1 MYVVY
6 VLNVVEEW
14 SGDRDGVSLSDSRWF
29 HKEAAAGKSFSVH
42 VYLDTRL
49 DAFEGARECAKITRN
64 NHKLFLDHVY
74 LEVLL
79 DVSFLFGNTWL
90 TLGSISKVD
99 KFSDRASSQYKASNI
114 RFTSNS
120 DELPDEFKVEPSR
133 LIWPLSSA
141 ECRKS
146 VSNRSP
152 LKICLRS
159 VSTKIERQR
168 SVLRS
173 QPCHFDI
180 FSGCSSH
187 GNGVLGIVEDLQAE
201 QFCKLNNWRERW
213 GGCMPAENIVTSAS

>member
-1 MYVVY
+1 MTLTCCQDHILHKLYGLY
-6 VLNVVEEW
+6 VLKHLIVEMRGGVMDMGRRKTTNIE
-14 SGDRDGVSLSDSRWF
+14 DRATQPIEAGGWVSQ
-29 HKEAAAGKSFSVH
+29 
-42 VYLDTRL
+42 
-49 DAFEGARECAKITRN
+49 
-64 NHKLFLDHVY
+64 LFLDHVY

-133 LIWPLSSA
+133 LIWPLSSSA

-180 FSGCSSH
+180 FSGASSH

-213 GGCMPAENIVTSAS
+213 GGCMPEENIVTLAS